1 MKVTGNLSLF
11 KELCQ
16 TEVSSPPLHVYVCMQ
31 VPSHLLRDSELSAC
45 TWGEGQLGGS

>member
-16 TEVSSPPLHVYVCMQ
+16 IEVSSPLHVYVCMQ
-31 VPSHLLRDSELSAC
+31 VPSPLLRDSELSAC